1 MSAAYTKSLNRR
13 SMEKYELPPNVKAS
27 DKVILFD
34 GVCKLCNA
42 WSNFI
47 IKHDRHRVFK
57 LCSVQSNE
65 GKKILIHFGYPTE
78 FYDTMLYVEGNQCF
92 QQSDAFFRIVA
103 QLGFPWKVVCVF
115 SIIPKRIRNWLYD
128 RIALNRYR
136 LFGKYD
142 YCRLPSA
149 EHEARFINAEK

>member
-1 MSAAYTKSLNRR
+1 MTSKV
-13 SMEKYELPPNVKAS
+13 LPPHIGAR

-47 IKHDRHRVFK
+47 LKYDKKRVFK
-57 LCSVQSNE
+57 LCSVQSKE
-65 GKKILIHFGYPTE
+65 GKEILDYFGFPTHDYE
-78 FYDTMLYVEGNQCF
+78 TMIVVEGANQF
-92 QQSDAFFRIVA
+92 SQSDAFFHVMSK
-103 QLGFPWKVVCVF
+103 LGYPWKLVCIF
-115 SIIPKRIRNWLYD
+115 SLIPKGIRNWLYD

-142 YCRLPSA
+142 YCSVPSI
-149 EHEARFINAEK
+149 EHQERFINDR

>member
-1 MSAAYTKSLNRR
+1 MK
-13 SMEKYELPPNVKAS
+13 LPPNVGAT

-47 IKHDRHRVFK
+47 IKHDHQHVFK

-65 GKKILIHFGYPTE
+65 GQKILRHLGLSTE
-78 FYDTMLYVEGNQCF
+78 VYESMFVVEGNGVY
-92 QQSDAFFRIVA
+92 QQSDAFFQVVA
-103 QLGFPWKVVCVF
+103 KLGYPWKFICVF
-115 SIIPKRIRNWLYD
+115 RMVPKLLRNWIYD

-142 YCRLPSA
+142 TCLLPA
-149 EHEARFINAEK
+149 ADHDTRYLADD

>member
-1 MSAAYTKSLNRR
+1 MN
-13 SMEKYELPPNVKAS
+13 LPPNIQEN

-47 IKHDRHRVFK
+47 IKNDKNHNFK

-65 GKKILIHFGYPTE
+65 GQKILKHFNFPTE
-78 FYDTMLYVEGNQCF
+78 YFETMLYVEGNHYYQK
-92 QQSDAFFRIVA
+92 SDAFFKIIYL
-103 QLGFPWKVVCVF
+103 LGFPWCLPYIFK
-115 SIIPKRIRNWLYD
+115 ILPKALRDWLYD
-128 RIALNRYR
+128 RIALNRYA

-142 YCRLPSA
+142 FCSLPTPDHENRYIIEDNRL
-149 EHEARFINAEK
+149 NK